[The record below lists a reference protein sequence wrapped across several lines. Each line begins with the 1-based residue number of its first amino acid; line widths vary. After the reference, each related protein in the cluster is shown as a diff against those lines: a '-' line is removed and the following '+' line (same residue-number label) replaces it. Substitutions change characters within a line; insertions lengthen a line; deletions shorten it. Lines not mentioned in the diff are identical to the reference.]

1 MKALYDIVKRFEGC
15 KLQAYKCPAGVWTIG
30 WGSTGPDVSEGSKW
44 TQQQADARLEAD
56 LNKFMAGVLRY
67 SPALN
72 DHPNRLAA
80 VTSFA
85 YNVGLGNYQKS
96 TLRKHI
102 DAKKWDDA
110 AKEFPKWNRAG
121 GKVLAGL
128 TRRREAEQDL
138 FNQKE
143 V

>member
-85 YNVGLGNYQKS
+85 YNVGLGNYQQS

>member
-56 LNKFMAGVLRY
+56 LDKFMAGVLRY
-67 SPALN
+67 SPVLN

-85 YNVGLGNYQKS
+85 YNLGLGNYQKS

-102 DAKKWDDA
+102 DAKQWDDA

>member
-1 MKALYDIVKRFEGC
+1 MKNLYDIVKRFEGC

-56 LNKFMAGVLRY
+56 LDKFMAGVLRY
-67 SPALN
+67 SPVLN

-85 YNVGLGNYQKS
+85 YNLGLGNYQKS

-102 DAKKWDDA
+102 DANKWDDA

>member
-56 LNKFMAGVLRY
+56 LDKFMAGVLRY
-67 SPALN
+67 SPVLN

-85 YNVGLGNYQKS
+85 YNLGLGNYQKS

>member
-67 SPALN
+67 SPVLN

-85 YNVGLGNYQKS
+85 YNVGLGNYQRS

-110 AKEFPKWNRAG
+110 AKEFLKWNRAG